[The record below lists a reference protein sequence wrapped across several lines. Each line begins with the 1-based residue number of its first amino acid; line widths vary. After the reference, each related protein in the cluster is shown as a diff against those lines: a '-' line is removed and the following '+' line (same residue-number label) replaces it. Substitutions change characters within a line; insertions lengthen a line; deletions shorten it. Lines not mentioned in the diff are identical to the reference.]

1 MKTSTAIKKL
11 SMTAAGI
18 AFFAGTVVLNA
29 QQAVAVVLL
38 PNGVWQSGQIE
49 SDPASNNPTSWD
61 FTIAPGFQGAFDLVD
76 QFIAGDVY
84 DIYNGATLLGSSDF
98 TPKTPPFPY
107 LPSGNPGLDAD
118 WAAAS
123 TYSSA
128 SLLFGPGSYSLSL
141 APSSTFPG
149 GLPAGYS
156 VRLNQTAVAVPEPA
170 SVLGLLAIGVLGAGS
185 ALKRKLK

>member
-1 MKTSTAIKKL
+1 M
-11 SMTAAGI
+11 GE
-18 AFFAGTVVLNA
+18 V
-29 QQAVAVVLL
+29 Q
-38 PNGVWQSGQIE
+38 
-49 SDPASNNPTSWD
+49 
-61 FTIAPGFQGAFDLVD
+61 
-76 QFIAGDVY
+76 VY

-107 LPSGNPGLDAD
+107 LPSGNPGLDAN

-156 VRLNQTAVAVPEPA
+156 VRLNQTAVPEPA
-170 SVLGLLAIGVLGAGS
+170 SVLGLLAIGFLGAGS
-185 ALKRKLK
+185 ALKHKLK